1 MVEMVRNLNILI
13 NNQLFLSFDL
23 KSIRNQVLHPSSMGT
38 SDHRFKLFIYDV
50 IDPFLSES
58 LTDFQKTIDL
68 DENNRTLIEKLKRKI
83 ENLKC
88 LIDNDARPAK
98 IPRIT

>member
-1 MVEMVRNLNILI
+1 
-13 NNQLFLSFDL
+13 
-23 KSIRNQVLHPSSMGT
+23 MGT
-38 SDHRFKLFIYDV
+38 SNRRFKLFIDNV

-68 DENNRTLIEKLKRKI
+68 DENDRTLIEKLKRKI

-88 LIDNDARPAK
+88 LIGDDAPPAK
-98 IPRIT
+98 IPRITEF